1 MSSSCVDENALLM
14 SEVSLEQET
23 EAIIRKGSP
32 KLDNWKLE
40 KTLPSPMS
48 LEFYCD
54 IQMVGS
60 EFGIKNMKAWIHP
73 AFSQRFRL
81 VVVV

>member
-32 KLDNWKLE
+32 KLDN
-40 KTLPSPMS
+40 
-48 LEFYCD
+48 
-54 IQMVGS
+54 
-60 EFGIKNMKAWIHP
+60 
-73 AFSQRFRL
+73 
-81 VVVV
+81 